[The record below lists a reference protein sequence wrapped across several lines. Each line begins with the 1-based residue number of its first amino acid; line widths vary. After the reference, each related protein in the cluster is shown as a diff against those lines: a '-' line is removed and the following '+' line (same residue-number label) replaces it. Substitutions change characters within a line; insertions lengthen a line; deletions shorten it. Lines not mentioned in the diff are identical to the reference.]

1 MLQSNEVWLDFFCG
15 LGIFFFLFNV
25 YQENEQVHSLNH
37 RIRET
42 GNGMGHKR
50 SSITFMYNSSIVPGV
65 ALNDM

>member
-1 MLQSNEVWLDFFCG
+1 MLQSNEVWFDFFWF
-15 LGIFFFLFNV
+15 GIFFFSLFNV

-65 ALNDM
+65 VLNDM